1 MRRDRDAEDDHFH
14 STRISSLTAGASD
27 IVRGAPDLIVTV
39 GGPSTAAF
47 KQVTDRI
54 PIVFYNVADPVADGL
69 IASFA
74 RPGGNITGF
83 SNHENSFIGKRL
95 SILKELAPTSSM

>member
-74 RPGGNITGF
+74 RPGRNITGF